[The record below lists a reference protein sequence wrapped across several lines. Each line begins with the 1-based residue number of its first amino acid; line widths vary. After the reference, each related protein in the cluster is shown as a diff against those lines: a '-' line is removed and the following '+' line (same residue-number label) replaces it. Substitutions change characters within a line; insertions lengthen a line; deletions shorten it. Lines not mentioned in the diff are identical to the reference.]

1 MENEKGIILV
11 INCGSSSLKYEVYE
25 MPAKKSL
32 GKGKVERIG
41 LDEGFIEQKSSKG
54 NYLKEEKV
62 SDHKYAIELVIEA
75 LVDKKYGLVNDKS
88 EITAIGHRVVHGGES
103 YSESVVIDDSVIKA
117 IEENSELAPLHNPPN
132 LTGINNCELLFPGIK
147 QVAVFDTAFHQTM
160 PPAAYLYGLP
170 RDLYDK
176 YKIRRYG
183 FHGTSHRYVANRALK
198 LLYRSYKNTN
208 FITCHLG
215 NGASITAI
223 ENGRSVDTSMGF
235 TPLEG
240 VMMGTRSGDV
250 DPAIITFLMDRGF
263 AVDEINNMLNKKS
276 GVLGL
281 SRVSNDMRDVQ
292 EAAANGNRD
301 AKEALEV
308 YAYKVKKYIGAYT
321 ADLVKVDALIF
332 TGGIGENEPVIREQ
346 ICNRLENIGIV
357 IDKEKNRSLERGVE
371 GVVSTDY
378 SPISILVIPT
388 NEELQIAV
396 DTYKLVYNVQDKDFQ
411 K

>member
-1 MENEKGIILV
+1 
-11 INCGSSSLKYEVYE
+11 
-25 MPAKKSL
+25 MPWKKSL

-41 LDEGFIEQKSSKG
+41 IDNGIIEQKSEKG
-54 NYLKEEKV
+54 VYKKELDIP
-62 SDHKYAIELVIEA
+62 DHKKAIALVIDA
-75 LVDKKYGLVNDKS
+75 LVDEKLGIIKDKS
-88 EITAIGHRVVHGGES
+88 EINAIGHRIVHGGEQ
-103 YSESVVIDDSVIKA
+103 YAESVIIDESVIKA
-117 IEENSELAPLHNPPN
+117 IEENIELAPLHNPPN
-132 LTGINNCELLFPGIK
+132 LTGIKNCEEFFPGIN

-223 ENGRSVDTSMGF
+223 ENGRSVDTSMGL

-240 VMMGTRSGDV
+240 VMMGTRSGDL
-250 DPAIITFLMDRGF
+250 DPAIIPFLLDRGYE
-263 AVDEINNMLNKKS
+263 VNEIVNMLNKKS

-281 SRVSNDMRDVQ
+281 SRISSDMRDVQ
-292 EAAANGNRD
+292 KAASEGNKD

-332 TGGIGENEPVIREQ
+332 TGGIGENEPGIREQ
-346 ICNRLENIGIV
+346 ICSRLENIGIV
-357 IDKEKNRSLERGVE
+357 IDSEKNRNLERGVE
-371 GVVSTDY
+371 GVVSADY

-396 DTYKLVYNVQDKDFQ
+396 DTYQLVYNVKDADFQ